1 MFIIKIVKRLRK
13 KLTLK
18 QLRFHSDMARIIKL
32 MHNMLSLVYQI
43 LKKTQ
48 DVLELSW
55 NFDDFQEELV
65 FKVILSVLIKAI

>member
-1 MFIIKIVKRLRK
+1 
-13 KLTLK
+13 
-18 QLRFHSDMARIIKL
+18 MARIIKL

-65 FKVILSVLIKAI
+65 FKVILLIKAI